1 MREENRKQRTEA
13 NKRQRTQENKRQRTQ
28 ENKRQREK
36 KDENGR
42 QRADENRRQEGE
54 KRPEGKMCAHAES
67 RHERRQLQMQGRK
80 TWTATPAWAFSTIG
94 DVSSRPELL
103 VNWLIG

>member
-1 MREENRKQRTEA
+1 MERGEQEAENRGEQDAENT
-13 NKRQRTQENKRQRTQ
+13 RQRG
-28 ENKRQREK
+28 K

-42 QRADENRRQEGE
+42 QRAEENRRQKGE
-54 KRPEGKMCAHAES
+54 EKPEVRCVHES
-67 RHERRQLQMQGRK
+67 RHERRQLQMQGRE
-80 TWTATPAWAFSTIG
+80 TWIATPAWAFSTIG